1 MRTVFIM
8 FPLLL
13 SMACKKDACRETG
26 LIEKQPVNI
35 QVKRL
40 EKELF
45 AASSAGEVKE
55 ILKQN
60 PDYTLRFLDGDQ
72 YPTLDILAS
81 KVYEL
86 SKDAFIDTL
95 YTEASEVYA
104 DISSVQSQLEEV
116 VGRLKTLFPEEQSPD
131 LVTTVTGM
139 YNDLLITDS
148 LIIVGIDFFIG
159 DEATYRP
166 INIPNY
172 MLKRYDREHLVP
184 IIAKFMATTQVAT
197 SPKNTLLSEMIDFGK
212 TYYLTSRLLPC
223 VPDSIL
229 MGYSADE
236 MEAVVDNEKIIWA
249 NFVENKILYE
259 TSHFIKQKFLG
270 ERPNIHEISAKCPGR
285 VGAWIGWQIVED
297 YMKKNKEVDI
307 LTLLDDTDHDKI
319 FSKSGYKPR

>member
-13 SMACKKDACRETG
+13 SLACSKETCRKTG
-26 LIEKQPVNI
+26 LIEKQEVNI
-35 QVKRL
+35 RIKRL

-45 AASSAGEVKE
+45 AASSPQEVRE
-55 ILKQN
+55 ILLVN
-60 PDYTLRFLDGDQ
+60 PDYTLGFLDGDQ
-72 YPTLDILAS
+72 YPNIDILAD
-81 KVYEL
+81 KIYQL
-86 SKDAFIDTL
+86 YQDAYIDTL

-104 DISSVQSQLEEV
+104 DISGIKQQLEEV
-116 VGRLKTLFPEEQSPD
+116 VGRLQTLFPEEKSPD

-148 LIIVGIDFFIG
+148 LIIVGIDYFIG

-184 IIAKFMATTQVAT
+184 IIAKFMATTQVST

-229 MGYSADE
+229 MGYSAEE

-297 YMKKNKEVDI
+297 YMRKNKEVDI

-319 FSKSGYKPR
+319 FSKSGFKPK